1 MLDASSKRSRAA
13 IGVGSEETRLH
24 NIGPKCGDVF
34 LQTKIGCGIELPM
47 LTNDCDSHSGSAYRF
62 FIRSATSE
70 GRDMHVGPFP
80 REGRRQQ
87 RELLFGATTVERR
100 DDEQN

>member
-1 MLDASSKRSRAA
+1 MPYASSKPRRAA
-13 IGVGSEETRLH
+13 TPVGSEDTRLH
-24 NIGPKCGDVF
+24 KIAPQCGDVF
-34 LQTKIGCGIELPM
+34 LQTKIGCRIELPM
-47 LTNDCDSHSGSAYRF
+47 LTHDRDSHSDSAYRF